1 MVIESE
7 LYCTIYTKGQ
17 QDYNNWKIYTDE
29 SELAIEMPSMPSV
42 EITLGT
48 VMNRI
53 PDIIAAEPGLV
64 STGRMPA
71 AVFRQSP
78 MRIED

>member
-17 QDYNNWKIYTDE
+17 QDYNNWTIYTDV

-48 VMNRI
+48 VLNRI